1 MDAKHEVE
9 TTAETVDEAV
19 SAALRQLNAS
29 ASEVLVEVLEEP
41 SRGILG
47 IGSKPARVRVKLL
60 APPAPEPSEPT
71 PDPAPEPVQPVDDTP
86 VPTTADTMEATED
99 ESAEA
104 DVELTDETRIARDV
118 LLELLGHMG
127 IEGDIDVYESEPS
140 RPGEDAPMVLD
151 ISGEQVRELIGRRGE
166 TLNALQYITRLIASR
181 HLQRRANIIID
192 ADGYKSR
199 RSDKL
204 RQLAE
209 RMADQAVKQGRPVTL
224 EPMPPNERRIIHM
237 ELREREDVET
247 ESTGEGSSRKVTI
260 NPIQQD
266 IL

>member
-1 MDAKHEVE
+1 MDAKHELE
-9 TTAETVDEAV
+9 ITADSVDEAV
-19 SAALRQLNAS
+19 SNALAQLGVS
-29 ASEVLVEVLEEP
+29 ASDVLVEVLEEP

-60 APPAPEPSEPT
+60 RPPTPASSPEPEDPT
-71 PDPAPEPVQPVDDTP
+71 PV
-86 VPTTADTMEATED
+86 EAA
-99 ESAEA
+99 AEA
-104 DVELTDETRIARDV
+104 VPVEADAVAAEDDETEQAEVEAVELTEEGRIARDV

-127 IEGDIDVYESEPS
+127 IEGEIDIYEAEPS
-140 RPGEDAPMVLD
+140 RPGEDAPLVLD
-151 ISGEQVRELIGRRGE
+151 VSGDQVRELIGRRGE

-192 ADGYKSR
+192 ADGYKNR

-237 ELREREDVET
+237 ELRERDDVET
-247 ESTGEGSSRKVTI
+247 ESTGEGNARKVTI